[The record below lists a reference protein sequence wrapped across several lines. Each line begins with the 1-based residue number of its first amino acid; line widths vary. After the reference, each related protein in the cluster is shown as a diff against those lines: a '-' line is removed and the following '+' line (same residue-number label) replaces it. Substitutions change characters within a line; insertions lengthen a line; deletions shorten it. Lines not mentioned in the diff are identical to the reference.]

1 MNTRTTYR
9 RRPVWAFSDG
19 YDLDGVELL
28 HARLWDVYAQQ
39 WRWFWSYDHIPQA
52 VRASLTQ
59 RERVALRR
67 NLAAAPQPEAA
78 R

>member
-9 RRPVWAFSDG
+9 KRPVYYYGEGF
-19 YDLDGVELL
+19 DLDGVELL

-39 WRWFWSYDHIPQA
+39 WRWFWSYDHIPPA
-52 VRASLTQ
+52 IRASLTQ
-59 RERVALRR
+59 RERDTLRGK
-67 NLAAAPQPEAA
+67 LAACPSPEFA